1 MTAYCVQPHIIATL
15 SVIKLNEIEKSREN
29 EISKQLSYVL
39 RHKPDSIGIQLDD
52 QGWTEI
58 ALLIEKLNISR
69 FELEYV
75 VSNNSK
81 QRFSISNNKIRAN
94 QGHSVKV
101 NLGLASKEPLIELY
115 HGTTSKKYERIKI

>member
-1 MTAYCVQPHIIATL
+1 MN
-15 SVIKLNEIEKSREN
+15 KIEKSREN

-115 HGTTSKKYERIKI
+115 HGTTSQKYERIII